1 MRAHVDVRD
10 SNLTFFAR
18 GTGVSVGVGVGVGV
32 GFEGAFFI
40 VLFVFC
46 CVVFI
51 PVP

>member
-18 GTGVSVGVGVGVGV
+18 GAGVSVGVGV

-40 VLFVFC
+40 VFFVLPGRVMIFTAAMYG
-46 CVVFI
+46 
-51 PVP
+51 